1 MCGWGCCL
9 GLHWGLES
17 ERPEVSFSLASGS
30 ICFWVHCECVSRSH
44 FLCPRQI
51 LVRDKLAYL
60 DILHGMIHR
69 GKVHLIKSL
78 GQGPFSQSHSG
89 KNNLCHLCLCRKQVE
104 RAEHGTSSSGSF
116 PATLLPK
123 QHLSRGSKWIR
134 REDLGGLKPTSKVRG
149 REVWL
154 VP

>member
-104 RAEHGTSSSGSF
+104 RAEHGTSSTLR
-116 PATLLPK
+116 PAPPHALFHTS
-123 QHLSRGSKWIR
+123 HLRSS
-134 REDLGGLKPTSKVRG
+134 
-149 REVWL
+149 
-154 VP
+154 